1 MAKAQAATTKGEP
14 ARAGQD
20 GNGLLME
27 RLAAIDERGRE
38 TLELLNSLI
47 GLLLQ
52 SSERT
57 GPPLEDLLATLIVLQ
72 REGVAISRVIQAGV
86 SRLEG
91 RLPAAP
97 PAGSGNGHEVQSGAR
112 P

>member
-27 RLAAIDERGRE
+27 RLAAIDERGRQ

-52 SSERT
+52 NSDRT
-57 GPPLEDLLATLIVLQ
+57 GPRLEDLLATMIVLQ
-72 REGVAISRVIQAGV
+72 REGIAISRAIQAGV

-91 RLPAAP
+91 RLPAEP
-97 PAGSGNGHEVQSGAR
+97 SSGFGNGHEVPRGAR
-112 P
+112 S